1 MIPGQDYKK
10 NDGKIMK
17 QLIAIVDDEPDIL
30 NLVSINLE
38 KSGFESAKFEI
49 ADELYKFLENK
60 IPDLI
65 ILDLMLPDADGFD
78 VCKNLKK
85 DERFASIPIIMLT
98 AKGDETDRILGLEF
112 GADDYVVKP
121 FSPRELVARVKA
133 VLRRGKMKVE
143 AKKVI
148 EIGKTLRIDLQKHQI
163 FVEDKKIDLTS
174 TEFKIIKLLT
184 SRKGWVYSRNQILD
198 HLWGN
203 DKIVVDRTVDV
214 HIRNLRKK
222 LELAGKYIKN
232 IRGVG
237 YKLEE

>member
-1 MIPGQDYKK
+1 
-10 NDGKIMK
+10 MK
-17 QLIAIVDDEPDIL
+17 QLIAILDDEPDIL

-38 KSGFESAKFEI
+38 KNGFETAKFEI
-49 ADELYKFLENK
+49 ADELNKFLEKK

-78 VCKNLKK
+78 VCKDLKK

-133 VLRRGKMKVE
+133 VLRRGKVKEE
-143 AKKVI
+143 AKKI
-148 EIGKTLRIDLQKHQI
+148 IKIGKNLRIDLQKYE
-163 FVEDKKIDLTS
+163 VYLNDKKLNLTS
-174 TEFKIIKLLT
+174 TEFKIIKLLAT
-184 SRKGWVYSRNQILD
+184 RKGWVYSRNQILD

-203 DKIVVDRTVDV
+203 DKIVIDRTVDV
-214 HIRNLRKK
+214 HIRNLRTK
-222 LELAGKYIKN
+222 LGQAGKYIKN
-232 IRGVG
+232 IRSVG
-237 YKLEE
+237 YKIEE

>member
-1 MIPGQDYKK
+1 
-10 NDGKIMK
+10 
-17 QLIAIVDDEPDIL
+17 ET
-30 NLVSINLE
+30 
-38 KSGFESAKFEI
+38 AKFEI
-49 ADELYKFLENK
+49 ADELNKFLEKK

-65 ILDLMLPDADGFD
+65 VLDLMLPDADGFD
-78 VCKNLKK
+78 VCKDLKK
-85 DERFASIPIIMLT
+85 NERFASIPIIMLT

-133 VLRRGKMKVE
+133 VLRRGKVKEE

-148 EIGKTLRIDLQKHQI
+148 EIGKILRIDLQKYE
-163 FVEDKKIDLTS
+163 VYLNDKKLSLTS

-184 SRKGWVYSRNQILD
+184 TRKGWVYSRNQILD

-214 HIRNLRKK
+214 HIRNLRTK
-222 LELAGKYIKN
+222 LGPAGKYIKN
-232 IRGVG
+232 IRSVG
-237 YKLEE
+237 YKMEE